1 MRFHHAMHA
10 MIATALMLTTAAC
23 AHAGASTEAGSD
35 ADAAGDASA
44 TAAGSDGERS
54 VRLDRDELINTGGW
68 TLASASGDG
77 DGTAAV
83 RAPGIAF
90 DMTFDRDGIT
100 ANGGCNTI
108 RGTYTVSGKRMS
120 FDVAI
125 TTRMSCTDDKNLA
138 DRSFVELMNQS
149 FKAELLEPMP
159 YRLRL
164 TGDGGQQLVFQA
176 KPLRF

>member
-1 MRFHHAMHA
+1 MSLRHA

-23 AHAGASTEAGSD
+23 AHAGATPGTTP
-35 ADAAGDASA
+35 DAAGDATA
-44 TAAGSDGERS
+44 TAAGSGDERS
-54 VRLDRDELINTGGW
+54 VRVDRDELINTGGW
-68 TLASASGDG
+68 RLASANGGDG
-77 DGTAAV
+77 AAAV

-90 DMTFDRDGIT
+90 DMSFDREGIT

-108 RGTYTVSGKRMS
+108 RGTYTVSGKRMR

-125 TTRMSCTDDKNLA
+125 TTRMSCSDDKNLA

-149 FKAELLEPMP
+149 FQAELLEPIP

-164 TGDGGQQLVFQA
+164 TGDGGQVLVFQA
-176 KPLRF
+176 KPIQL

>member
-1 MRFHHAMHA
+1 MSLRNA

-23 AHAGASTEAGSD
+23 AHAGATTGTTPD
-35 ADAAGDASA
+35 AASDAAGDA
-44 TAAGSDGERS
+44 TAAGSGDERS
-54 VRLDRDELINTGGW
+54 LRVDRDELINTGGW
-68 TLASASGDG
+68 RLASASGG
-77 DGTAAV
+77 DGAAAV
-83 RAPGIAF
+83 HAPGIAF
-90 DMTFDRDGIT
+90 DISFDREGIS

-149 FKAELLEPMP
+149 FQAELLEPMP

-164 TGDGGQQLVFQA
+164 TGDSGQVLVFQA
-176 KPLRF
+176 KPMQL

>member
-1 MRFHHAMHA
+1 MSLRNA

-23 AHAGASTEAGSD
+23 AHADATTGTTPDAAADAS
-35 ADAAGDASA
+35 ADAAGS
-44 TAAGSDGERS
+44 GGERS
-54 VRLDRDELINTGGW
+54 QRVDRDELINTGGW
-68 TLASASGDG
+68 TLASASGG
-77 DGTAAV
+77 DGATAV

-90 DMTFDRDGIT
+90 DMSFDRGEVS

-149 FKAELLEPMP
+149 FQAELLEPMP

-164 TGDGGQQLVFQA
+164 TGDGGQVLVFQA
-176 KPLRF
+176 KPMQL

>member
-1 MRFHHAMHA
+1 MSLRNA

-23 AHAGASTEAGSD
+23 AHAGATTGTAS
-35 ADAAGDASA
+35 DAAGDAA
-44 TAAGSDGERS
+44 GDTAGSGDERS
-54 VRLDRDELINTGGW
+54 RRVDRDELINTGGW
-68 TLASASGDG
+68 TLASASGG
-77 DGTAAV
+77 DGATAV

-90 DMTFDRDGIT
+90 DMSFDRGEVS

-149 FKAELLEPMP
+149 FQAELLEPMP

-164 TGDGGQQLVFQA
+164 TGDGGQVLVFQA
-176 KPLRF
+176 KPMQL

>member
-1 MRFHHAMHA
+1 MSLRNA

-23 AHAGASTEAGSD
+23 AHAGATTGTTP
-35 ADAAGDASA
+35 DAAGDAAGDA
-44 TAAGSDGERS
+44 TAAGSGGERS
-54 VRLDRDELINTGGW
+54 LRVDRDELINTGGW
-68 TLASASGDG
+68 SLASASGG
-77 DGTAAV
+77 DGAAAV

-90 DMTFDRDGIT
+90 DISFDREGIS

-125 TTRMSCTDDKNLA
+125 TTRMSCSDDKNLA

-149 FKAELLEPMP
+149 FQAELLEPMP

-164 TGDGGQQLVFQA
+164 TGDGGQVLVFQA
-176 KPLRF
+176 KPMQL

>member
-1 MRFHHAMHA
+1 MSLRNA

-23 AHAGASTEAGSD
+23 AHAGATAGTASEAAG
-35 ADAAGDASA
+35 DAAGDA
-44 TAAGSDGERS
+44 TAAGSGGERS
-54 VRLDRDELINTGGW
+54 LRVDRDELINTGGW
-68 TLASASGDG
+68 RLASASGG
-77 DGTAAV
+77 DGAAAV

-90 DMTFDRDGIT
+90 DISFDREGIS

-108 RGTYTVSGKRMS
+108 RGTYTVSGKRMR

-125 TTRMSCTDDKNLA
+125 TTRMSCSDDRNLA

-149 FKAELLEPMP
+149 FQAELLEPMP

-164 TGDGGQQLVFQA
+164 TGDGGQVLVFEA
-176 KPLRF
+176 KPMQL

>member
-1 MRFHHAMHA
+1 MSLRNA

-23 AHAGASTEAGSD
+23 AHAGATTGTTP
-35 ADAAGDASA
+35 DAAGDAAGGA
-44 TAAGSDGERS
+44 TAAGSGGERS
-54 VRLDRDELINTGGW
+54 LRVDRDELINTGGW
-68 TLASASGDG
+68 RLDSASGG
-77 DGTAAV
+77 DGAAAV

-90 DMTFDRDGIT
+90 DISFDREGIS

-125 TTRMSCTDDKNLA
+125 TTRMSCSDDKNLA

-149 FKAELLEPMP
+149 FQAELLEPMP

-164 TGDGGQQLVFQA
+164 TGDGGQVLVFQA
-176 KPLRF
+176 KPMQL

>member
-1 MRFHHAMHA
+1 MSLRNA

-23 AHAGASTEAGSD
+23 AHAGATTGATSD
-35 ADAAGDASA
+35 AADDAAGS
-44 TAAGSDGERS
+44 GGERS
-54 VRLDRDELINTGGW
+54 LRVDRDELINTGGW
-68 TLASASGDG
+68 TLASASGG
-77 DGTAAV
+77 DGATAV

-90 DMTFDRDGIT
+90 DMTFDRGEVS

-149 FKAELLEPMP
+149 FQAELLEPMP

-164 TGDGGQQLVFQA
+164 TGDGGQVLVFQA
-176 KPLRF
+176 KPMQL

>member
-1 MRFHHAMHA
+1 MSLRNA

-23 AHAGASTEAGSD
+23 AHAGATTGTTP
-35 ADAAGDASA
+35 DAAGDAA
-44 TAAGSDGERS
+44 AAGSGGERS
-54 VRLDRDELINTGGW
+54 LRVDRDELINTGGW
-68 TLASASGDG
+68 RLDSASGG
-77 DGTAAV
+77 DGAAAV

-90 DMTFDRDGIT
+90 DISFDREGIS

-125 TTRMSCTDDKNLA
+125 TTRMSCSDDKNLA

-149 FKAELLEPMP
+149 FQAELLEPMP

-164 TGDGGQQLVFQA
+164 TGDGGQVLVFQA
-176 KPLRF
+176 KPMQL

>member
-1 MRFHHAMHA
+1 MRLHHA

-23 AHAGASTEAGSD
+23 AHAGASTDAGSD
-35 ADAAGDASA
+35 ADAAGDAAA
-44 TAAGSDGERS
+44 TAASTDGERS

-68 TLASASGDG
+68 TLASASGG
-77 DGTAAV
+77 DGATAV

-100 ANGGCNTI
+100 ANGGCNTL
-108 RGTYTVSGKRMS
+108 RGTYTMSGKRMS

-149 FKAELLEPMP
+149 FQAELLGPMP

-164 TGDGGQQLVFQA
+164 TGDGGQVLVFQA
-176 KPLRF
+176 KPMQL